1 MTAVAAAD
9 VRTQTSP
16 YRLSFGRV
24 VRSETIKILTLRS
37 TWWSLGVVAFL
48 SIALSLMIGAQL
60 ASSYRAAA
68 EAGATIDFAPVMAIV
83 APTQFTMLLAGALG
97 AIAITGEYSTGM
109 IRSTLTAEPRRGTV
123 LIAKALVVAALL
135 AVSSLI
141 VFGVSVLVSAPALS
155 ETPIDWSHPD
165 QSIVPILYG
174 ALSMAVFAIIGLSF
188 GFLIRNGAGAV
199 AATLGLL
206 FVLPIVA
213 SMFPAADPAWAW
225 VSELARFLPMSASQ
239 ALMSPGTAPGGLDDP
254 TALLALVGW
263 CVAGLVGSWAVLRSR
278 DA

>member
-9 VRTQTSP
+9 VRTPTSP

-48 SIALSLMIGAQL
+48 SIAFSLMIGAQL
-60 ASSYRAAA
+60 ASSHRAAA
-68 EAGATIDFAPVMAIV
+68 EAGATIDFAPVMAIL

-109 IRSTLTAEPRRGTV
+109 IRSTLTAEPRRGVV

-155 ETPIDWSHPD
+155 EMPIDWSRPD
-165 QSIVPILYG
+165 QSLVPILYG
-174 ALSMAVFAIIGLSF
+174 ALSMAVFAVIGLSF

-199 AATLGLL
+199 AATVGLL

-213 SMFPAADPAWAW
+213 NFFPASDPSWSW

-239 ALMSPGTAPGGLDDP
+239 ALMSPGTAAGGLDDP
-254 TALLALVGW
+254 TALLALAGW